1 MRVLVTGGAGL
12 IGSHLCSRLL
22 KEGHEVICMD
32 NLHTSTGLNIQNFAG
47 SSEFSFI
54 QQDITV
60 PMDIAAERIYN
71 LACPA
76 SPVHYQLDPVRTVKT
91 SVLGTI
97 NVLEIARKYGSRILQ
112 ASTSEVYGNPQ
123 VHPQPESYWG
133 NVNPIGK
140 RSCYDEGK
148 RCAETLFYDYRRQFE
163 VDIRVARIFNTYGPG
178 MALQDGRVIGNFIL
192 QALSGEDITL
202 YGDGS
207 QTRCFCYV
215 SDMVNGLMA
224 LMESDISQPVN
235 LGNPVEISMG
245 RLAEEIITLTDSSSA
260 ISYQPLPEDDPL
272 RRKPNIALAES
283 RLDWRPSVSLATGLA
298 ETIRYFKTLTEGE

>member
-1 MRVLVTGGAGL
+1 
-12 IGSHLCSRLL
+12 
-22 KEGHEVICMD
+22 MD